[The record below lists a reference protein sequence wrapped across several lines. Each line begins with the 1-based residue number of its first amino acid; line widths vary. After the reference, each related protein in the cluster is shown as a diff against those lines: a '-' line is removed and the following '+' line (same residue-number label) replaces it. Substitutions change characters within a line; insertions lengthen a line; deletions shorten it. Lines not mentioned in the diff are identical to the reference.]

1 MADPLFDRLTS
12 RPSRSAALTF
22 ALDPNDGARLSEAR
36 AQLTLARRVA
46 KGFEGPDTAPAT
58 IVAAQAAVEEAQAA
72 YDTVVGEA
80 VTFTVHL
87 RALKPSRVQELIL
100 AHPPT
105 PKQVKNA
112 RALSNGDPKGDPNV
126 NEDTY
131 LPALLSEA
139 IALVTISDDPK
150 AKLTDLTPE
159 QVAALLEPCSQGDLA
174 VLGTTT
180 ENLATASTQVEALGK
195 S

>member
-22 ALDPNDGARLSEAR
+22 ALDPNDGARLTEAR

-46 KGFEGPDTAPAT
+46 KGFEGPDAAPAT

-72 YDTVVGEA
+72 YDAAVADA

-112 RALSNGDPKGDPNV
+112 RALSKGDPKGDPNV

-139 IALVTISDDPK
+139 ITLVTISDDPK
-150 AKLTDLTPE
+150 AKLADLTPE
-159 QVAALLEPCSQGDLA
+159 QVAALLEPCSQGDRA

>member
-1 MADPLFDRLTS
+1 MADTLLDRLKA
-12 RPSRSAALTF
+12 RPGRSAALTF
-22 ALDPNDGARLSEAR
+22 AFDPNDGARLTEAR
-36 AQLTLARRVA
+36 TKLQLATRVA
-46 KGFEGPDTAPAT
+46 KSFEGPDAAPAT
-58 IVAAQAAVEEAQAA
+58 VVAAQAAVEEAQAA
-72 YDTVVGEA
+72 YDAIVADA

-87 RALKPSRVQELIL
+87 RALKPSRVQELVL

-105 PKQVKNA
+105 PKQIKNA
-112 RALSNGDPKGDPNV
+112 RALSKGDPKGDPNV

-131 LPALLSEA
+131 LPELLAEA
-139 IALVTISDDPK
+139 ITLVTISDDSK

-159 QVAALLEPCSQGDLA
+159 QVAALLEPCSQGDWA

>member
-1 MADPLFDRLTS
+1 MADTLFDRLKA

-22 ALDPNDGARLSEAR
+22 AFDPNDGARLTAAR
-36 AQLTLARRVA
+36 TQLDLARRVA
-46 KGFEGPDTAPAT
+46 KSFEGPDAAPAT
-58 IVAAQAAVEEAQAA
+58 IGAAQSAVEEAQAA
-72 YDTVVGEA
+72 YDAAVGDA

-105 PKQVKNA
+105 QKQIKNA
-112 RALSNGDPKGDPNV
+112 RALAKGDPKGDPNV

-139 IALVTISDDPK
+139 ITRVTISDDPK

-159 QVAALLEPCSQGDLA
+159 QVADLLEPCSQGDKA

-180 ENLATASTQVEALGK
+180 ENLASASTQVEALGK